1 MANVLKRF
9 IRQLEEPLL
18 TEQLRDDFLRV
29 ANTGADTAEQQAEDE
44 KLEKYRHLLA
54 KLPAINYN
62 TLRRLVSQFH
72 DNKHYNL
79 SQLSCTLGW
88 TSLHCGRPM

>member
-9 IRQLEEPLL
+9 IRQLDEPLL

-29 ANTGADTAEQQAEDE
+29 ADTTGDTAEQQTEDE
-44 KLEKYRHLLA
+44 KLESSRQLLA

-62 TLRRLVSQFH
+62 TLRRLVS
-72 DNKHYNL
+72 
-79 SQLSCTLGW
+79 STSTMTLYY
-88 TSLHCGRPM
+88 TS

>member
-18 TEQLRDDFLRV
+18 TDQLRDDFLKV
-29 ANTGADTAEQQAEDE
+29 AETGDTGEQQTDDE
-44 KLEKYRHLLA
+44 KLESYRHLLA

>member
-29 ANTGADTAEQQAEDE
+29 ASTASSEDTAETGEHQTEED
-44 KLEKYRHLLA
+44 KLESYRHLLA

-62 TLRRLVSQFH
+62 TLRRLVSS
-72 DNKHYNL
+72 DNII
-79 SQLSCTLGW
+79 
-88 TSLHCGRPM
+88 

>member
-29 ANTGADTAEQQAEDE
+29 ADTTGDTGEQQTEDE
-44 KLEKYRHLLA
+44 KLESYRQLLA

-62 TLRRLVSQFH
+62 TLRRLVSVTTTNFTIYH
-72 DNKHYNL
+72 SSHL
-79 SQLSCTLGW
+79 SSSLDW
-88 TSLHCGRPM
+88 TSVHRG